1 MTQIVRRLHFCA
13 GHRVVGHEG
22 KCRHPHGHNYIVY
35 LHARSNSRTEE
46 LDEVGRV
53 IDFGVLKERIGGWIE
68 ENWDHA
74 FIVWAG
80 DEELLDALGKMEAK
94 TFIMPANPT
103 AENLA
108 HYLLYTV
115 SPLLIDEVEIYQV
128 DLEETENC
136 MAIVRLE

>member
-1 MTQIVRRLHFCA
+1 
-13 GHRVVGHEG
+13 
-22 KCRHPHGHNYIVY
+22 
-35 LHARSNSRTEE
+35 
-46 LDEVGRV
+46 
-53 IDFGVLKERIGGWIE
+53 
-68 ENWDHA
+68 
-74 FIVWAG
+74 
-80 DEELLDALGKMEAK
+80 MEAK